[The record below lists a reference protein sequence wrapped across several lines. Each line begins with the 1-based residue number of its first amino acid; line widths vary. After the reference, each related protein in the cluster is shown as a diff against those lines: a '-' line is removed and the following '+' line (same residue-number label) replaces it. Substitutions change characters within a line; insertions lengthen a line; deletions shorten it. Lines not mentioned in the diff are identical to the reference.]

1 MWLSA
6 IIPTYQEAGSVAGA
20 VTAAAA
26 VADEV
31 IVVDGGSDDGT
42 VEIAGG
48 VGAKLLRA
56 PRGRGVQLGIGAT
69 AARGEVLLFLHAD
82 ARLDVGA
89 RFAIQ
94 RALGDPRVVG
104 GNFRLRFDSGTPAAW
119 LFSVANDLRR
129 RWLRIYYGDSAIFV
143 RKDIYERIGGFRPLP
158 LFEDYDFARRLERV
172 GRTVYLRD
180 VPVWVSTR
188 RFASAPGRTL
198 LCWGLLQTLYSA
210 GVPAALLAP
219 LYRDVRLR

>member
-6 IIPTYQEAGSVAGA
+6 IIPTYQEACGITGA

-42 VEIAGG
+42 GEIALRA
-48 VGAKLLRA
+48 GAKLMRSS
-56 PRGRGVQLGIGAT
+56 RGRGPQLGAGAA

-82 ARLDVGA
+82 ARLGTGA
-89 RFAIQ
+89 RFAMC
-94 RALGDPRVVG
+94 RALTNPRVIG

-158 LFEDYDFARRLERV
+158 LFEDYDFVRRLERA

-180 VPVWVSTR
+180 VPVWVSSR

-198 LCWGLLQTLYSA
+198 LGWGLLQALYSA
-210 GVPAALLAP
+210 GIPPALLAP